1 MILALLRNW
10 LGLGYIYTREK
21 WRTGGTCAWLVLA
34 TTRRWQ
40 VVSYFLV
47 SRLIIVHFLFVLRAS
62 HCFIC
67 CVRLGC
73 SEFSCRI
80 PFGRMERE
88 REDCHLLRRFLCC
101 GGCCGLHSRCACLT
115 VVAFP
120 RGSPVKKTVSFKI
133 SKQIYYIT

>member
-1 MILALLRNW
+1 MEPALGW
-10 LGLGYIYTREK
+10 CWQQQDVGSHM
-21 WRTGGTCAWLVLA
+21 
-34 TTRRWQ
+34 Q

-47 SRLIIVHFLFVLRAS
+47 SRLIIVHLFLSVLRAS

-133 SKQIYYIT
+133 SKQIYHITSTNLGIASIIMNAC